1 MRLDFLVDQR
11 ELPPERAAPL
21 DQRGILRFEGTQRM
35 MSLPI
40 ERAAPCF
47 EADGVC
53 GAEVFGG
60 AVGSRI
66 RNQEE
71 SRFAFHGFAFSRER
85 GDDHARLNRDDADH
99 SLDRCEDARHA
110 RLSRVLAVDEE
121 GAEGDRQQDGGDAQ
135 EREGNGPD
143 EQDSA
148 EPGSRARVLGLRAKE
163 AALHQECA
171 AAQSSGRLDA
181 VRSESCAVHR

>member
-1 MRLDFLVDQR
+1 MPN
-11 ELPPERAAPL
+11 PPDRRQPSCPL
-21 DQRGILRFEGTQRM
+21 RCQYRSGTQRGGHH
-35 MSLPI
+35 
-40 ERAAPCF
+40 
-47 EADGVC
+47 EADTFLDARSSIFHELREDY
-53 GAEVFGG
+53 GA
-60 AVGSRI
+60 
-66 RNQEE
+66 
-71 SRFAFHGFAFSRER
+71 
-85 GDDHARLNRDDADH
+85 
-99 SLDRCEDARHA
+99 EDARHA

-143 EQDSA
+143 KQDSA